1 MEQIYARER
10 LIKSLSVIKIH
21 SSLIVNMLIRFFLP
35 LPLFLPPFFFYSM
48 ERLLQ
53 FVCNGGVVAR
63 FAEASLVSPAPSAPE
78 DSGRR
83 GSFLKLEAETFFSA
97 AFSPP
102 CLLKERRETRRS

>member
-35 LPLFLPPFFFYSM
+35 LPSSLPFFFYSM

-63 FAEASLVSPAPSAPE
+63 FAEASLVSPAPSAPG

-102 CLLKERRETRRS
+102 VSLKERRETRRS